1 MYLLKTTTQFDKWL
15 NRLKDKSG
23 KARVLASLKLLEQG
37 HMGDWKPVGD
47 KVSELRIHYG
57 AGYRV
62 YFTQQGD
69 VLVVLLYGGDKS
81 SQARDIEK
89 AKNILKNLEG

>member
-69 VLVVLLYGGDKS
+69 VLVVLLSLWGG
-81 SQARDIEK
+81 
-89 AKNILKNLEG
+89 